1 MNAPRRTPLSRRT
14 LLRGVGTALA
24 LPWLEAFLPGL
35 ARAGSPSGAW
45 PLRLA
50 FVYVPNG
57 VNGAAWRPE
66 AKGAGFAFTPTLE
79 PLAPFRDRVLVLSG
93 LAHAKANAN
102 GDGPGD
108 HARAAGTFLTGAQA
122 FKTSGA
128 GVRVGTSVDQVAAA
142 AVGRDTQL
150 PSLELGC
157 DPGAVSGECDSGY
170 SCAYSSNLSWRTP
183 TTPMA
188 KEIDPRLLFDRL
200 FADGAEG
207 SAAERVARWKRRKS
221 VLDLA
226 LDDADRLR
234 GRLGVSDRAKV
245 DEYLEG
251 VRAVER
257 RIARAVEASLER
269 NEAAKGLGKG
279 GGAGGAGGAIAAG
292 KRPTGI
298 PKDLGE
304 HAKLMSDLLVLAFQ
318 GDVTRVATLF
328 VANEGSGRNYPVIGV
343 KEGHHGLSHH
353 GGDPA
358 AIAKIQRIDRYHVEL
373 FAHLLAGLRAVKEG
387 DGTLLDHAMI
397 VYGSGIGDGNRHN
410 HDELPIVLAGGGNGS
425 LQGGRHLVYPRT
437 TPLCNLFTSLL
448 ERMGVPTP
456 AFGDATGRLPDL
468 G

>member
-1 MNAPRRTPLSRRT
+1 MSAPLSRRT
-14 LLRGVGTALA
+14 MLRGVGAAIA
-24 LPWLEAFLPGL
+24 LPWLEAFLPRL
-35 ARAGSPSGAW
+35 ALAGPPSSAW

-66 AKGAGFAFTPTLE
+66 AKGDAFAWTPTLE

-128 GVRVGTSVDQVAAA
+128 GVRVGTSVDQVAAV
-142 AVGRDTQL
+142 AVGRDSLFQ
-150 PSLELGC
+150 SLELGC
-157 DPGAVSGECDSGY
+157 DAGAVSGECDSGY

-183 TTPMA
+183 TAPMA
-188 KEIDPRLLFDRL
+188 KEIDPRLVFDRL

-221 VLDLA
+221 ILDLA

-234 GRLGVSDRAKV
+234 GRLGESDRAKV

-251 VRAVER
+251 VRSVER
-257 RIARAVEASLER
+257 RIARAVEAALER
-269 NEAAKGLGKG
+269 NEPAKGPGNVGGG
-279 GGAGGAGGAIAAG
+279 GGAVAAG
-292 KRPTGI
+292 KRPTSV
-298 PKDLGE
+298 PRDLGE
-304 HAKLMSDLLVLAFQ
+304 HARLMSDLLVLAFQ
-318 GDVTRVATLF
+318 GDVTRVSTFF
-328 VANEGSGRNYPVIGV
+328 VANEGNGRSYPSIGV

-353 GGDPA
+353 GGDAA
-358 AIAKIQRIDRYHVEL
+358 AIAKIRKIDRFHVEL
-373 FAHLLAGLRAVKEG
+373 FAHMLAGLRAVKEG
-387 DGTLLDHAMI
+387 DGTLLDHAMV
-397 VYGSGIGDGNRHN
+397 VYGSGIGDGNLHN
-410 HDELPIVLAGGGNGS
+410 HDELPIVLAGGGNGT
-425 LQGGRHLVYPRT
+425 LAGGRHLVYPRT

-448 ERMGVPTP
+448 ERMGVAEP
-456 AFGDATGRLPDL
+456 AFGDATGRLTDL

>member
-1 MNAPRRTPLSRRT
+1 MSGPRSAPLSRRT
-14 LLRGVGTALA
+14 VLRGVGAAIA
-24 LPWLEAFLPGL
+24 LPWLEAFLPRV
-35 ARAGSPSGAW
+35 ARAGAPSGAW

-50 FVYVPNG
+50 FMYVPNG

-66 AKGAGFAFTPTLE
+66 AKGDAFAWTPTLE
-79 PLAPFRDRVLVLSG
+79 PLAPFRSRVLVLSG

-142 AVGRDTQL
+142 VVGRESTF

-188 KEIDPRLLFDRL
+188 KEVDPRLVFDRL
-200 FADGAEG
+200 FADGVEG
-207 SAAERVARWKRRKS
+207 PVAERIARWKQRKS
-221 VLDLA
+221 ILDLA

-234 GRLGVSDRAKV
+234 ARLGESDRAKV

-251 VRAVER
+251 VRSVER

-269 NEAAKGLGKG
+269 NEAVKGAGKAG
-279 GGAGGAGGAIAAG
+279 GGGGEVAAG
-292 KRPTGI
+292 KRPGAI

-318 GDVTRVATLF
+318 GDVTRVSTFF
-328 VANEGSGRNYPVIGV
+328 VANEGNGRSYPSIGV

-358 AIAKIQRIDRYHVEL
+358 AIAKIQKIDRYHVEL
-373 FAHLLAGLRAVKEG
+373 LAHLLAGLRAVKEG

-410 HDELPIVLAGGGNGS
+410 HDELPILLAGGGNGS
-425 LQGGRHLVYPRT
+425 LVGGRHLVYPRS

-448 ERMGVPTP
+448 ERMGVRTP
-456 AFGDATGRLPDL
+456 AFGDATGRLSDL